1 MRLFNIS
8 LVIPILFFS
17 SLPGL
22 ADIYVT
28 KTSIKISSGAGK
40 SAAVYMTIKND
51 TVASDWLMGAKTSV
65 AKKSM
70 LHDTVVTSDGV
81 VKMKHIMMGIEVN
94 KGEKLVLKSGGKHIM
109 LMGLTET
116 LEAGRE
122 FKLVLSFK
130 NSGDVETIITVGEKQ

>member
-8 LVIPILFFS
+8 LVISILFFS